1 MKRQIKFLSILFML
15 SALCGC
21 TESTP
26 EGAPLVES
34 TSVTEAVGKAEKS
47 ERSFYAEYFG
57 KEIEFSEGE
66 IETLKKLT
74 EESICKDNY
83 CYNFTEMLYSEIEAL
98 GKLGFMCELSLSD
111 GEKANIAVNSTGTY
125 IIKNGERYWLSTELG
140 LFFLTNLEKK
150 ITDETNPKDIL
161 SEEAFFIYT
170 SNYTAPSNELMKY
183 KLSDE
188 RADGIKAILSAN
200 MDKLCDIEVDDSFE
214 IHPVEFRFYFDH
226 LFEGEYHYINLIS
239 RKNNYYFSYTT
250 SDNVKYY
257 EISEQVWTD
266 LSCYLDNCAPK
277 EVYGTITEIKDEYY
291 IVVKLEDSE
300 VESITANS
308 SKTFSVGDRVRIRYS
323 GYLHEDFHCIIVDYA
338 RSGDED
344 AGSASQSELDSVK
357 FEAKYDG
364 EFLTLSEEEKREI
377 YALAEE
383 SVASFL
389 GNSALGLWG
398 NEGYNAVKFCVQLEY
413 EDGHM
418 MYVEDSDSV
427 REVTAVIFDVYS
439 ENTYIVCL
447 YDDDMKV
454 FELPE
459 RYAERIRAIAEK
471 YMG

>member
-344 AGSASQSELDSVK
+344 AGSVSQSELDSVK

-398 NEGYNAVKFCVQLEY
+398 NEGYNVVKFCVQLEY